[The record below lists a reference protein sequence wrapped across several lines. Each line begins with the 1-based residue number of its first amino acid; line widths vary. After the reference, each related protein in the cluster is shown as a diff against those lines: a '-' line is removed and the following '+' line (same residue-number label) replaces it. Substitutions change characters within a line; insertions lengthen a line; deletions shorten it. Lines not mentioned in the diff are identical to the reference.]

1 MIETIGNIFG
11 SLSERMRLTPQDVRW
26 HGEGDVLTHT
36 RMVCE
41 ALGALPQYAEL
52 PGRQREILMAAAM
65 LHDVGKVVV
74 TRSVA
79 GAIEAPHHAPVGAR
93 MARERMW
100 LSGMS
105 GSDELMTLR
114 ETSAGS

>member
-74 TRSVA
+74 RRS
-79 GAIEAPHHAPVGAR
+79 GAEQPRPRTMPRSGPEWHA
-93 MARERMW
+93 
-100 LSGMS
+100 SGC
-105 GSDELMTLR
+105 G
-114 ETSAGS
+114 SAG